1 MNRFTVYESSH
12 RSRDPGIKGKRIPD
26 FSVYEEDG
34 TEDGRLVALFY
45 QDRDAAELYARWRNF
60 PPETCPVAIA
70 KGIEKCRDPAC
81 LICYTAFDDPWN
93 EE

>member
-12 RSRDPGIKGKRIPD
+12 RSRDPAPDDPGIKGKLIPD
-26 FSVYEEDG
+26 FSVYEE
-34 TEDGRLVALFY
+34 GRLVALFY

-60 PPETCPVAIA
+60 PSETCSVAIA

-81 LICYTAFDDPWN
+81 LICYAAFDDP
-93 EE
+93 EEE